1 MASSS
6 DEKFQAGASYGDDEK
21 SSASFFSDPVKV
33 AADILKD
40 YASVRSQTS
49 QAELVGVIKSLL
61 QKGQPLDDKKGQV
74 EKFQ

>member
-1 MASSS
+1 MTSSS
-6 DEKFQAGASYGDDEK
+6 NEKFQAGASYGDDEK
-21 SSASFFSDPVKV
+21 SSTNFFSDPVKV

-49 QAELVGVIKSLL
+49 QAELVGVIKELL

-74 EKFQ
+74 RASQ

>member
-1 MASSS
+1 MTSSM
-6 DEKFQAGASYGDDEK
+6 DEKFQAGTTYGDDEK
-21 SSASFFSDPVKV
+21 SNANYFSDPGKV

-61 QKGQPLDDKKGQV
+61 QKGQPLDDKKG
-74 EKFQ
+74 